1 MNNKH
6 LRNSQQPDA
15 SRNYQLN
22 VRRYNKLVHVIP
34 NKTFYNEL
42 NDHPEYTAKLRASLK
57 ANLLNSC
64 EHSILELYNND
75 DRAWVDDLADY
86 GFEYAIIWP
95 DGTWPQ
101 GEFEE
106 NLLNV
111 LDELNKATKRNSSWL
126 AVGKIHEMKHKLFM
140 FTEGFDYSYPIIIN
154 LNQYI
159 KADRPQWFKLD
170 TE

>member
-6 LRNSQQPDA
+6 LRNNNQPDS
-15 SRNYQLN
+15 SRNYQIN
-22 VRRYNKLVHVIP
+22 TRRYNKLIHVLT

-75 DRAWVDDLADY
+75 DRAWVDDIADMGY
-86 GFEYAIIWP
+86 EYAIIWP

-101 GEFEE
+101 GEFED
-106 NLLNV
+106 NLLK
-111 LDELNKATKRNSSWL
+111 LIESIDATTKRNSSWL
-126 AVGKIHEMKHKLFM
+126 TIGKIINLKNNLFM

-154 LNQYI
+154 LKSI
-159 KADRPQWFKLD
+159 LS
-170 TE
+170 